1 MTARRILTATA
12 TVAVALVLAACG
24 GDDEGGG
31 GGDSGGGGGGGGG
44 ATQASSPGAQ
54 VFSDQACGSCH
65 TLAAADTNGTTG
77 PNLDEAL
84 PGMSA
89 AEIRESIVDPNAKV
103 EEGYS
108 EGIMPGDFG
117 DKLSE
122 QQLTDLVDFLRESA
136 GR

>member
-31 GGDSGGGGGGGGG
+31 GNGGGGGG
-44 ATQASSPGAQ
+44 AEPQEASGGAQ
-54 VFSDQACGSCH
+54 VFQDQACGSCH

-89 AEIRESIVDPNAKV
+89 AELRESIVDPNAKV

-136 GR
+136 GS

>member
-1 MTARRILTATA
+1 MTARRILTAVA

-24 GDDEGGG
+24 GDDEGGNG
-31 GGDSGGGGGGGGG
+31 NGGGGGR
-44 ATQASSPGAQ
+44 AEPQEASGPGAQ

-89 AEIRESIVDPNAKV
+89 AAIRESIVEPDAKV

-136 GR
+136 GS